1 MWKVKDDGRQTTDAK
16 RWQKLTLPL
25 ARWAKNGKVQN
36 WTWQLFSMAA
46 YWMADWNQMSN
57 LSEEPSINNSD
68 SWRRVR
74 EVSTLQKTP
83 PFSASNKQ
91 HIGSFF
97 HHYKNISASH
107 CSFYFLNSP
116 RNKILKTNIQYIK
129 RFIKF

>member
-1 MWKVKDDGRQTTDAK
+1 MTDDSKRTTDDDAK
-16 RWQKLTLPL
+16 LWQKLTLPL

-91 HIGSFF
+91 HIGLFF

-116 RNKILKTNIQYIK
+116 RNKILKTNIQYTK